1 MGMMGIVRPM
11 RVMGV
16 KRQMERRRVLIL
28 AAAVGLVWTDVGGLA
43 QGIYAVTRRT
53 RIHPAM
59 GVFVPPVTAVVVN
72 SLPLPNTAGQGQG
85 GVGLGVMPHRSAGS
99 SLSVVDA
106 AEVERRT
113 IEFQVKRAKEGS
125 AYAQYDL
132 GLRHWAGDGVALDR
146 AEAIRLM
153 EQSAK
158 AGNTRATMKLAEWRR
173 EKP

>member
-1 MGMMGIVRPM
+1 M
-11 RVMGV
+11 
-16 KRQMERRRVLIL
+16 
-28 AAAVGLVWTDVGGLA
+28 AATVGLVWADVGVLA

-59 GVFVPPVTAVVVN
+59 GVFVPPVTTVAVN

-85 GVGLGVMPHRSAGS
+85 GVGLGVVPHRAAGS
-99 SLSVVDA
+99 SVSVVDA

-132 GLRHWAGDGVALDR
+132 GLRHWVGEGVAMDR
-146 AEAIRLM
+146 AEAMRLM

-158 AGNTRATMKLAEWRR
+158 AGNTRAAMKLAEWRR

>member
-1 MGMMGIVRPM
+1 MMGIARPM
-11 RVMGV
+11 TVMGV
-16 KRQMERRRVLIL
+16 KRQIETRRLLLL
-28 AAAVGLVWTDVGGLA
+28 AAAVGLGWADVGLEA

-59 GVFVPPVTAVVVN
+59 GVFVPPVTTVVVN

-85 GVGLGVMPHRSAGS
+85 GVGLGVVPNRAASS

-113 IEFQVKRAKEGS
+113 IEFQVKRAREGS

-132 GLRHWAGDGVALDR
+132 GLRHWAGEGVALDR
-146 AEAIRLM
+146 AEAMRLM

-158 AGNTRATMKLAEWRR
+158 AGNARAKIKLAEWRR
-173 EKP
+173 EEP